1 MIDVRDLC
9 FSYGQTPVLRH
20 VSFRIGRGER
30 SVLLGR
36 SGLGKTTLLHLLCGL
51 LQPGQGTIHVP
62 ARLGVVFQEDRLI
75 PGLTAADNI
84 RLVCPGLPETELA
97 ALAGSL
103 ELTPY
108 LGQRPAA
115 LSGGQKRRVAI
126 ARALAFD
133 CGALLLDEPFKGLDP
148 AIRQQTARCIAGR
161 LAGRP
166 LLLIS
171 HDPEDASLL
180 GARLLRLEELN
191 HPGG

>member
-30 SVLLGR
+30 AVLLGR

-51 LQPGQGTIHVP
+51 LQPEQGTIHVP

-115 LSGGQKRRVAI
+115 LSGGQKRRMNPSKVWTRPSGSRLPA
-126 ARALAFD
+126 ALPGVWQAAPCCSSPMTRKTPPCWVRA
-133 CGALLLDEPFKGLDP
+133 CCVWK
-148 AIRQQTARCIAGR
+148 
-161 LAGRP
+161 
-166 LLLIS
+166 S
-171 HDPEDASLL
+171 
-180 GARLLRLEELN
+180 
-191 HPGG
+191 

>member
-1 MIDVRDLC
+1 M
-9 FSYGQTPVLRH
+9 
-20 VSFRIGRGER
+20 
-30 SVLLGR
+30 
-36 SGLGKTTLLHLLCGL
+36 
-51 LQPGQGTIHVP
+51 
-62 ARLGVVFQEDRLI
+62 
-75 PGLTAADNI
+75 
-84 RLVCPGLPETELA
+84 VCPGLPETELA